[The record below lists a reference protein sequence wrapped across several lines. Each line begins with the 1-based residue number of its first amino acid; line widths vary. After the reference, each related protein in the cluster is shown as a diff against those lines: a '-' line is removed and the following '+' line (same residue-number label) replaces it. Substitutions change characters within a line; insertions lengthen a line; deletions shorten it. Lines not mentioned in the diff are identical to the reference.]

1 MSKSVRPQIS
11 NIRIIKEAMRE
22 ASFLYAEL
30 LALGA
35 AMTTVDVGGG
45 LAVDYEVKPWQ
56 HPPAHERSPH
66 RLQSCDLSD
75 RSSLTP
81 LFLLPQLS
89 VAAPGVGGGHRRS
102 RRCDSACDGSHGIT
116 APACVC

>member
-1 MSKSVRPQIS
+1 MNQTIGKSVRPQIS

-45 LAVDYEVKPWQ
+45 LAVDYEVKTWCQ
-56 HPPAHERSPH
+56 PPVHECSSH
-66 RLQSCDLSD
+66 RLQFCDLSVCRGN
-75 RSSLTP
+75 RSSLP
-81 LFLLPQLS
+81 PHGYL
-89 VAAPGVGGGHRRS
+89 A
-102 RRCDSACDGSHGIT
+102 SAWFFS
-116 APACVC
+116 P

>member
-1 MSKSVRPQIS
+1 MTQHLHRQDFAGQLKDELFERDAVPRNLACIAGQPVTSVLGAQIS

-45 LAVDYEVKPWQ
+45 LAVDYEAPTSPPLSPPRAGARA
-56 HPPAHERSPH
+56 HP
-66 RLQSCDLSD
+66 
-75 RSSLTP
+75 
-81 LFLLPQLS
+81 
-89 VAAPGVGGGHRRS
+89 AAKIW
-102 RRCDSACDGSHGIT
+102 HGIKQ
-116 APACVC
+116 